1 MSVMTRSLG
10 IPGLI
15 LTAIKTENDR
25 KLKPNLTWYNQQD
38 LQLSKGYAC
47 YTQVRTLCLSSVFHF
62 TLSLSLAAFLQTFI
76 KWAIN

>member
-25 KLKPNLTWYNQQD
+25 KLKPNLT
-38 LQLSKGYAC
+38 
-47 YTQVRTLCLSSVFHF
+47 
-62 TLSLSLAAFLQTFI
+62 
-76 KWAIN
+76 